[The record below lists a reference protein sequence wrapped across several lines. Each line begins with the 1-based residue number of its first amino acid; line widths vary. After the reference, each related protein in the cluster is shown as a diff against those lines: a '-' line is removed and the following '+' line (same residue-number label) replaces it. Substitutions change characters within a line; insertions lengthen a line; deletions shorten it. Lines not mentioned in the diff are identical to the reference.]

1 MKTHSHGIVTGYRS
15 EDQARYM
22 KIPVADIKAG
32 RCVSCRAEVFLNRF
46 GVSAV
51 RERDADVI
59 CRNCDRVEGQSVD
72 RSLIES

>member
-1 MKTHSHGIVTGYRS
+1 MKTRSHGIVTGFRS
-15 EDQARYM
+15 EDQRRYLM
-22 KIPVADIKAG
+22 IPPADIRAG
-32 RCVSCRAEVFLNRF
+32 RCVSCRAEVFLNVN

-59 CRNCDRVEGQSVD
+59 CANCDRVDGSDVD